1 MSSFTT
7 KAIIDSEPHRSHF
20 MLSLLFWFRS
30 SNQFL
35 GFFLTVGVTIPN
47 GFTVLLEGL
56 TIFVSHQK
64 HTPLSCARRRSL
76 APRRCNANIARMYS
90 TLFWRT
96 WLRTDAAVTASLTV
110 STAASSVI
118 ILSLPHRYR
127 RDAFVRTWCDVQK
140 QVDGWHIDGGNFLA
154 FEIVA
159 FYLNLE

>member
-76 APRRCNANIARMYS
+76 APRRCSANIAKMYS
-90 TLFWRT
+90 TLLLRT

-110 STAASSVI
+110 STVASSVI
-118 ILSLPHRYR
+118 ILSLPHWYR
-127 RDAFVRTWCDVQK
+127 SYTFVRTWCDVQK
-140 QVDGWHIDGGNFLA
+140 QVDGWHLRLRNCCAACI
-154 FEIVA
+154 EA
-159 FYLNLE
+159 FYFDLK